1 MKALN
6 YVKRRNEEL
15 FQCLESP
22 DTLHLSSVQNY
33 TPIYNRFFNLN
44 QTNYDHVNFNHEWF
58 LTNVKEGDVCEVTSA
73 TTGLMEERDV
83 FFKMAPMLDPFKFL
97 IGKYAGIPLQL
108 PTLGSLNPS
117 NIVDAKLADP
127 DNTSYV
133 DGLFAF
139 VSSRLCRAHNFV
151 HAVDYY
157 GSFIA
162 IKNNLQLNV
171 FDDLEHLRKSEYFN
185 KNLGSAFFMDDV
197 KAQPTLTVDYDSSLN
212 IDCEEFDDAFDN
224 VFDDTQI
231 VVDDDGLNEVSV
243 DFSGDVVKT
252 QRSDSTCSSRSSH
265 TNNSEQSEQSE
276 EQSISEESNYE
287 EETALVTIP
296 QFPVHVVALEKCD
309 NTFDD
314 LILSSD
320 LTEDEWLSA
329 LMQIIMIL
337 ITFQNAFQFTHNDL
351 HTSNI
356 MYNYTD
362 QKFLYYRFNG
372 TNYKVPTFNRVYKII
387 DFGRS
392 IFTVDGKKFC
402 SDSFQMGGDAAT
414 QYNTE
419 PFFDATK
426 PRIEPN
432 YSFDLCRLACSIYD
446 YICDDKLVSDKVKAI
461 IGDWCNDDKGNSV
474 LYKSNGQERYPD
486 FKLYKM
492 IARHVHKH
500 TPHAQLAR
508 PEFKQFVCGKATKQT
523 MDLDKIL

>member
-15 FQCLESP
+15 FQRLESP
-22 DTLHLSSVQNY
+22 DTLHLSNIQNY

-44 QTNYDHVNFNHEWF
+44 QTNYNHVNFNHELF

-73 TTGLMEERDV
+73 TTGLIEERDV

-97 IGKYAGIPLQL
+97 IGKYAGTPLNL
-108 PTLGSLNPS
+108 PTLGSLPSS

-151 HAVDYY
+151 HAIDYY
-157 GSFIA
+157 GSFVA
-162 IKNNLQLNV
+162 IKNNLQMNV
-171 FDDLEHLRKSEYFN
+171 FDDLEHLRKSDYFN
-185 KNLGSAFFMDDV
+185 KQLGTAFFMDDV

-224 VFDDTQI
+224 VFDDTPI

-252 QRSDSTCSSRSSH
+252 QRTDSTCSSRSSH

-276 EQSISEESNYE
+276 ELSEESNYE

-296 QFPVHVVALEKCD
+296 QFPVHVIALEKCD

-362 QKFLYYRFNG
+362 QKFLYYRVGG

-392 IFTVDGKKFC
+392 IFTVDDKKFC
-402 SDSFQMGGDAAT
+402 SDSFQTGGDAAT

-419 PFFDATK
+419 PFFDEKK

-446 YICDDKLVSDKVKAI
+446 YICDDKMVSDKVKRI
-461 IGDWCNDDKGNSV
+461 IEDWCKDDKGQSV

-492 IARHVHKH
+492 IARHVHNH
-500 TPHAQLAR
+500 TPHAQLER
-508 PEFKQFVCGKATKQT
+508 PEFNRFVCGKATKQM